1 MPFYFIRSLHV
12 ELYSCTK
19 SRGLNRLWTHL
30 GSNYF
35 RYHEITVIQNVAKQR
50 QHPSGQARR
59 SNVFLLTKVYMF
71 PLKPILNSMWQLKVT
86 RSKLYMDEGN
96 RISFSSS
103 KRPTVRTLE
112 LWSDIVIWFLFFNCF
127 AIFSRLCYDIAH

>member
-1 MPFYFIRSLHV
+1 MSPLQKEWEMPFYFIRSLHV

-103 KRPTVRTLE
+103 KRPTDLNKTQSRYFHE
-112 LWSDIVIWFLFFNCF
+112 QLFH
-127 AIFSRLCYDIAH
+127 SRKTNK